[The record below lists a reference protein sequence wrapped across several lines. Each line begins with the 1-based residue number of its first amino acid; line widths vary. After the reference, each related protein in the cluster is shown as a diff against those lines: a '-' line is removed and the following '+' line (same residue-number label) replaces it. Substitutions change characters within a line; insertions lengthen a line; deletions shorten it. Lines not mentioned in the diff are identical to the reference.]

1 MINFLKRL
9 FIHLP
14 LLIIWSTASIT
25 IIIPIIFWLVT
36 GDIDEWIKITDDI
49 TDL

>member
-14 LLIIWSTASIT
+14 LLIIWFAATLT
-25 IIIPIIFWLVT
+25 LIIPLIFWLVT
-36 GDIDEWIKITDDI
+36 GDIDEWIEITDDI
-49 TDL
+49 IDL